1 MHSALTPKTA
11 KHLFNDRI
19 LDLETMKEKNNSI
32 RQSDAPFS
40 QPIQSSRF
48 LEINDDWFFFTR
60 EKDLLGPYRSKPI
73 VEHAVKVYINK
84 MQPEDKETR
93 NNKAALSG
101 VSKDKGSGDGSAV
114 SGKEIKNN
122 VVFFKHP
129 NWNL

>member
-1 MHSALTPKTA
+1 MPDTA
-11 KHLFNDRI
+11 KHLINDRN
-19 LDLETMKEKNNSI
+19 LDLKTMKEKNNSI
-32 RQSDAPFS
+32 RQSDAPFL

-84 MQPEDKETR
+84 MQPADKGTS
-93 NNKAALSG
+93 NNNAAKSG
-101 VSKDKGSGDGSAV
+101 LSKDKRSEDGSA
-114 SGKEIKNN
+114 SSDKEIKNN